1 MTDADEL
8 IGLSRELTR
17 RLQAKT
23 MESPGAPR
31 DRSAAAEP
39 GVLPCD
45 LVETEDAFH
54 ITVDV
59 PGVGV
64 DDVAVTVH
72 GRHATLR
79 TTRRAWIPDGLAPV
93 QVEQTAGGMSRT
105 IELPSPVEEGAVR
118 AQMAA
123 GVLTIRVPKS
133 GGAGPRPG

>member
-17 RLQAKT
+17 RLQSKT

-31 DRSAAAEP
+31 ERSAVAES
-39 GVLPCD
+39 GTLPCD
-45 LVETEDAFH
+45 LVETDDAFH
-54 ITVDV
+54 ITIDV

-64 DDVAVTVH
+64 DDVAVSVLGQRATV
-72 GRHATLR
+72 RA
-79 TTRRAWIPDGLAPV
+79 TRRAWIPDGLNPV
-93 QVEQTAGGMSRT
+93 QVEQTVGAVSRT
-105 IELPSPVEEGAVR
+105 IELPAPVEEGAVR

-123 GVLTIRVPKS
+123 GVLTIRILKA